1 LLLADH
7 LFQKGYAC
15 LPHDLSNKRSSQ
27 VLSGSLSPK
36 DLLQLASTPA
46 RTRTSKQASSKSAAA
61 LQDDADVYAGYA
73 CNVDKA
79 IHDKVT
85 SLMPLVAR
93 KSGGSAPVHSKPLPR
108 ASSDV
113 PHYFERQVG
122 AHCGLHALNNVCGA
136 HTGLPSFSLDDVAD
150 GIQTLQEEYRRDG
163 LPWNARDHVSLSG
176 DYSLALLQWMLQ
188 RRLVKKAAASQFTAT
203 NLMSHA
209 TPEQLVAVDLVG
221 GLVHVPFASD
231 PANGHWVA
239 FAKHQDAPT
248 TFWWMDSVTGFEKC
262 SLGTLQKRL
271 ATCRFVLSLV
281 SSFYF

>member
-1 LLLADH
+1 LLQLAVDGWIWQQVPAKKMRNNEPYKADGLKFFFSSGVEVDVNYIGCLLLADH

-15 LPHDLSNKRSSQ
+15 LPHGLSNKQYSQ

-108 ASSDV
+108 ASSGKSGGSAPV
-113 PHYFERQVG
+113 HSKP
-122 AHCGLHALNNVCGA
+122 
-136 HTGLPSFSLDDVAD
+136 LPAYPFC
-150 GIQTLQEEYRRDG
+150 TCK
-163 LPWNARDHVSLSG
+163 ARFWPKRS
-176 DYSLALLQWMLQ
+176 Q
-188 RRLVKKAAASQFTAT
+188 RHLR
-203 NLMSHA
+203 
-209 TPEQLVAVDLVG
+209 
-221 GLVHVPFASD
+221 
-231 PANGHWVA
+231 
-239 FAKHQDAPT
+239 
-248 TFWWMDSVTGFEKC
+248 C
-262 SLGTLQKRL
+262 
-271 ATCRFVLSLV
+271 
-281 SSFYF
+281 